1 MSVFHRFPFV
11 LFSLA
16 SFSFLLVALPLI
28 PPCARA
34 FLHACMHVSS
44 VRAHHSLFFVA
55 LAQLIEE
62 LTEVFI
68 W

>member
-1 MSVFHRFPFV
+1 MLFV
-11 LFSLA
+11 LV

-44 VRAHHSLFFVA
+44 VRAHHTLFFVA

-62 LTEVFI
+62 LAEVFA